1 MTSGNWVLTKALEGP
16 GGAIS
21 ELTNTASELV
31 PKITAPSA
39 TSRKVRSKG
48 GAACLWGCSFPDHS

>member
-48 GAACLWGCSFPDHS
+48 GGCLPLGMFLFRS

>member
-31 PKITAPSA
+31 PKLLPSLPLA
-39 TSRKVRSKG
+39 GR
-48 GAACLWGCSFPDHS
+48 